1 MWRVAAVARLL
12 ASLQASVV
20 HFAILH
26 VGLDTLEVKLLKT
39 LELSSL
45 GSTPDGVLRT
55 VRNVRHLVYG
65 LNIPL

>member
-45 GSTPDGVLRT
+45 GSTPDGVLRA